1 VSRNWS
7 ERKVAWLIAGVG
19 LGVALATYW
28 PHENEALASQTAV
41 SGEKFAMCTVETN
54 VGDTD
59 AVFILDF
66 ATGRLVGGIYNR
78 QNNTFSQ
85 PMFRNIAQDFNAQE
99 KATYIM
105 ATGFVGAT
113 SRGAQPASG
122 GVYVAELTSG
132 QLVLYG
138 FVSARGNNAA
148 QQLTPM
154 GNFAWRA
161 AAN

>member
-1 VSRNWS
+1 MSRNWS
-7 ERKVAWLIAGVG
+7 ERKIAWLIAGIG
-19 LGVALATYW
+19 LGVVLANYW
-28 PHENEALASQTAV
+28 PNEQQAFATQTAV
-41 SGEKFAMCTVETN
+41 VGEKFAMCTVETN

-78 QNNTFSQ
+78 QSNAFSA
-85 PMFRNIAQDFNAQE
+85 PMFRNIASDFNLSEQG
-99 KATYIM
+99 KYIL

-113 SRGAQPASG
+113 SRGAQPATG
-122 GVYVAELTSG
+122 GIYVAELTSG
-132 QLVLYG
+132 QVVLYG
-138 FVSARGNNAA
+138 FVAARGANAA